1 MFVILAVFLHIQ
13 DGWRME
19 RFAFRSL
26 WRRLVKDGSEGKR
39 RIGK

>member
-1 MFVILAVFLHIQ
+1 MFANLAVFLHIQ
-13 DGWRME
+13 DGWHME

-26 WRRLVKDGSEGKR
+26 WRRLVKDGGEGKC